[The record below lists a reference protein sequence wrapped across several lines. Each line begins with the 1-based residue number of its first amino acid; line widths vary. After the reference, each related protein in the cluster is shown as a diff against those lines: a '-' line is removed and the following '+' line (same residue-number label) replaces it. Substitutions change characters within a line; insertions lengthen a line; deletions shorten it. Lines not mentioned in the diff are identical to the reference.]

1 MGWGVFQWK
10 CWSWA
15 LMALSG
21 VLHRGCNRGVHTFI
35 KNNPESW
42 KNRTNQGWRWEKQNT
57 SNPGSPHTVLPQYA
71 CICPSLHRASLA
83 CSPLLA
89 SPPCWLLPVQF
100 QLSGLHSWPIS
111 PSCQG
116 LRAESALC
124 LLLHA
129 PEERQSQAGHKYHC
143 TAPGSGWEAIK
154 SASTSNHSEGT

>member
-1 MGWGVFQWK
+1 MEWGVFQWK
-10 CWSWA
+10 RWA
-15 LMALSG
+15 SALIALPG

-35 KNNPESW
+35 KNDPDSW
-42 KNRTNQGWRWEKQNT
+42 TNGTNQGRRWEKGNI
-57 SNPGSPHTVLPQYA
+57 SNPGSPQAVFPQRV
-71 CICPSLHRASLA
+71 CIRPSLHRASLA
-83 CSPLLA
+83 CSPLL
-89 SPPCWLLPVQF
+89 CWLLSVQF

-143 TAPGSGWEAIK
+143 TALGSGWEAIK
-154 SASTSNHSEGT
+154 STSTRNHSEGT